1 MSKNCGVEL
10 KPVVKWAGGKT
21 QLLGELVKD
30 MPENFTKYCEP
41 FVGGGAMLCY
51 VLSHY
56 DVEEICICDA
66 NAQLRNLYQVII
78 DDAKELVNQLHLL
91 ELQYN
96 NEFIDNKKFYYDIRS
111 IFNQCDDLDVSQAAR
126 FVFLNKIC
134 FNGLYRVNK
143 KGQFNVPWGQK
154 KRVNFDSKNILE
166 LSKALNAVNCVIKD
180 DYHASQDF
188 IDEDTFVYF
197 DPPYRP
203 LSKTSFISYTEND
216 FDDDCQMELADF
228 VKSLGAKIILSNS
241 DPKNTNP
248 NDNFFDD
255 LYAGFNIRRV
265 DARRNINSNGSGRN
279 PVKELIISNF

>member
-1 MSKNCGVEL
+1 MSKICGVEL

-56 DVEEICICDA
+56 DVKEICICDA
-66 NAQLRNLYQVII
+66 NAQLRNLYHVII
-78 DDAKELVNQLHLL
+78 NDAKELVNQLRLL

-111 IFNQCDDLDVSQAAR
+111 IFNRCDDLDVFQAAR
-126 FVFLNKIC
+126 FVFLNKTC

-180 DYHASQDF
+180 DYHGSQDF
-188 IDEDTFVYF
+188 IDEDTLVYF

-216 FDDDCQMELADF
+216 FDDSCQMELADF
-228 VKSLGAKIILSNS
+228 VKSLDAKIILSNS

>member
-1 MSKNCGVEL
+1 MSKVCNVEL

-21 QLLGELVKD
+21 QLLGELVKN

-41 FVGGGAMLCY
+41 FVGGGAVLCY

-56 DVEEICICDA
+56 DVKEICICDA

-96 NEFIDNKKFYYDIRS
+96 SEFIDSKKFYYDIRS
-111 IFNQCDDLDVSQAAR
+111 IFNQCDDLDVFQAAR
-126 FVFLNKIC
+126 FVFLNKTC

-154 KRVNFDSKNILE
+154 KRVNFDGKNILE

-216 FDDDCQMELADF
+216 FDDSCQMELADF
-228 VKSLGAKIILSNS
+228 VKSLDAKIILSNS